1 METQL
6 HARPL
11 KWRTNTKIQHQNC
24 RDTHFP
30 PRLSSSCKHFLLSF
44 PRTRVIYLMCHRLLT
59 LYLSTTSS
67 SSTSSTFSSSSISS
81 CSLMTLPQTS
91 LPLGR
96 SHVQFI
102 IFMTLPRPHTA
113 AQTLSHDAGSGKGT
127 YCSCFSFITDRVTHT
142 HMDLAYICAL
152 QSSSEIMLIGRSL
165 PKAPRGELSPTH
177 THWLYNCN
185 MCVCVLLYW
194 IESTFRLAFINIFF
208 DFFLLLRPDRIW
220 KRCDKMSLL
229 LEPSAFS

>member
-6 HARPL
+6 HTRPL
-11 KWRTNTKIQHQNC
+11 KWRTNTN
-24 RDTHFP
+24 
-30 PRLSSSCKHFLLSF
+30 SCKHFLLSF

-67 SSTSSTFSSSSISS
+67 SSTSSTFSS

-113 AQTLSHDAGSGKGT
+113 AQTWSRDAGSGKGT

-142 HMDLAYICAL
+142 HGYRLHLCATEFIRDNADRTQL
-152 QSSSEIMLIGRSL
+152 TKGT
-165 PKAPRGELSPTH
+165 PGWTFPHTH
-177 THWLYNCN
+177 TLT
-185 MCVCVLLYW
+185 L
-194 IESTFRLAFINIFF
+194 
-208 DFFLLLRPDRIW
+208 
-220 KRCDKMSLL
+220 
-229 LEPSAFS
+229 